1 MISGAYK
8 QFYEALLAVI
18 PKERMFHDAL
28 STLAYGTDASF
39 YRLIPKLVIRAR
51 DEQEIAAILQQ
62 ADRMNIPVT
71 FRAAGTSLSG
81 QAISDSVLVIVSHGW
96 QHWKVLDE
104 GRKIR
109 LQPGIRGGRAN
120 TYLVKYGR
128 KIGPDPA
135 SIDSAMIGGIAA
147 NNASGMCCGTS
158 ENSYKTMADIR
169 IILPDGTVLDTGDP
183 ASCEAFRHSHAE
195 FISGIAGIA
204 AEIAAD
210 SELSERI
217 RRKYKIKNT
226 TGYSLNAFVDFSDPI
241 DIVKH
246 LVIGSEGTLA
256 FISDITYNTVV
267 DHKYKALAMITYTN
281 IALACEAVQI
291 LKKQGLVSAV
301 ELIDRTGVRSVDQ
314 TPGIPEFLKTIGP
327 ESCVILAETRAASAE
342 ELDTRV
348 KTITEGIASVPTEL
362 PFAFTTDA
370 REQATMWKL
379 RKEMLP
385 TVAGLRRSGTT
396 AIIEDIC
403 FPIEHLAEATVRLRE
418 VFAADGYADAV
429 IFGHAL
435 AGNLHFMFNQDF
447 STAAEVEKYKKF
459 MDDIVRLVVDRYDG
473 SLKAEHGTGRNMAPF
488 VEYEWGKQAYGLMQ
502 RVKALFDP
510 KGILN
515 PGVILNTDPMAHIS
529 NLKPIPSTRQIVDKC
544 MECGFCE
551 GYCVA
556 EGLTLSPRQRV
567 AAFREIERLRASGE
581 EPHRAAEMQKL
592 YKYAGDQTCAT
603 DSLCNLHCPVGADAG
618 KLIKELR
625 HEGHS
630 PRGEKRAVWLA
641 GHMDGV
647 TACLRGGLKC
657 LNALRLLFGKR
668 LFGAM
673 ARGLRKLTGDAIP
686 LWNEY
691 MPTGASRL
699 RVPAVTQ
706 ERERKVVYFPSCITR
721 SMGTTKAYSKEKEV
735 TQVTAALLEA
745 AGFQIIYPEKMDV
758 LCCGML
764 FSSKGYVEA
773 GRKASDDLKAALLKA
788 SDGGR
793 IPILC
798 DMSPC
803 LYTMKANFGDEL
815 PLYEPTEFIEKFVL
829 EHLTLKPVDEKVALF
844 AVCSAKK
851 MGVDPCLKRVAERCA
866 REVVV
871 VDSNCDGFAGDRGF
885 FFPELNEHGLR
896 DLKRQVDGCD
906 EGFAASRTCE
916 IGLSRNSGIVFK
928 SIVYLVAKAAGV
940 EIRKNAR

>member
-641 GHMDGV
+641 GHMDGI

-745 AGFQIIYPEKMDV
+745 AGFQIIYPEKMDA

-815 PLYEPTEFIEKFVL
+815 PLYEPTEFIERFVL
-829 EHLTLKPVDEKVALF
+829 DHLTLKPVDEKVALF

-906 EGFAASRTCE
+906 EGFAVSRTCE

-928 SIVYLVAKAAGV
+928 SIVYLVAEAAGV
-940 EIRKNAR
+940 EIRKNA